1 MQGVEKRMKNKFLL
15 KIKYFFKKN
24 AYTLSVLLC
33 VALAV
38 TMISVTAMTYL
49 SDDEQTLPVIS
60 VVDDTTPVDS
70 GNVVVFDMP
79 VKDVKILREYA
90 ENHLVEDKT
99 TGDWKV
105 HQAIDFAGSEGT
117 EVFAV
122 YDGTVE
128 SVEESMMDGLC
139 ITIDHGGGLKT
150 TYKCLSSEAEVKKG
164 DKVKKGQKIGTISTN
179 LTEKADGAHLHF
191 ELRKNGELMDS
202 SGYFADLSK

>member
-1 MQGVEKRMKNKFLL
+1 MKNRTIL

-24 AYTLSVLLC
+24 AYTLAVLLC

-38 TMISVTAMTYL
+38 TMITVTAVTY
-49 SDDEQTLPVIS
+49 SSEGDVVLPVIS
-60 VVDDTTPVDS
+60 VVDQTTTEVDS
-70 GNVVVFDMP
+70 GGVILFDTP
-79 VKDVKILREYA
+79 VKDVKIVREYA
-90 ENHLVEDKT
+90 EDHLVEDKT

-105 HQAIDFAGSEGT
+105 HQAVDFAGGEGT

-139 ITIDHGGGLKT
+139 VTIDHGDGLKT
-150 TYKCLSSEAEVKKG
+150 TYKCLSSDAEVKKG
-164 DKVKKGQKIGTISTN
+164 DTVKKGQKIGTISTN

-191 ELRKNGELMDS
+191 ELHKDGELVDPM
-202 SGYFADLSK
+202 GYFASLSK